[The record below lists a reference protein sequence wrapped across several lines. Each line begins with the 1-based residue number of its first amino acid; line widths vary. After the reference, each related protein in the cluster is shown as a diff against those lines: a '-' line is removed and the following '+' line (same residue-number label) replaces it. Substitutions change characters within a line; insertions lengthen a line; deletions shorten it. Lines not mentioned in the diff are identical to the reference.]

1 MENNFVNIKLKKFIY
16 YLNNI
21 GLLPKECNCQIIN
34 IFYQLGNIYLN
45 TNEILKSNIDYINRT
60 FKENIIKTLSVFLN
74 SLTKEQNNI
83 ISLNIYHNYT
93 NKENLLNIEKA
104 YIFNKLF
111 IKLKLKRAFHKIF
124 FFSKEN
130 HNYNFLYSINP
141 TLSNNTCDYSNY
153 KDKIQKF
160 KKIQIYTR
168 NTDNNSKI
176 RLPHLETLNELNTQN
191 NKNKI
196 INISKLSDLGIN
208 CTFSQEC
215 SPFINQQDLYT
226 QANTDANINH
236 VSHKQI
242 KFPIKIKTINAQ
254 IKNLNKKPNLK
265 LKLTPH
271 FTIGKDASKE
281 NTNNNITE
289 HGKNNCEFKTKKNK
303 LNQKRIEKLYLDNQR
318 IMDKRAEGT
327 ILRDN
332 KISKENTF
340 QPNFVSTSVKKLKK
354 NFSLRMNQFNI
365 LKEEKK
371 IKLMKTIETEN
382 NIIYTFSPK
391 LNVSHSQN
399 ITNKNKEK
407 KVPVYERLYTK
418 NKYLKRQIEE
428 SKLESKSL
436 SIKSKTVDY
445 QKIQKLYEEYK
456 LQKQKRK
463 TKQKLLDEE
472 RGLTFNP
479 LLINGNKYKDRITP
493 GFLEREKKFIEE
505 HQNHINAYR
514 KFLNKEKEKYFKRYS
529 KDKKIIIKNVVNR
542 LYNEEINKKMNLN
555 NYNNENNNIYDI
567 YAKTENNNL
576 NDNYNI
582 LTKSNKNIHSLEK
595 KERNKLKNCLS
606 NKEISIPI
614 KNSEKFSLS
623 QLIDD

>member
-60 FKENIIKTLSVFLN
+60 FKENIIKTLSAFLN

-289 HGKNNCEFKTKKNK
+289 QGKNNCEFKTKKNK

-318 IMDKRAEGT
+318 IMDKRAEGI
-327 ILRDN
+327 ILRDS

-555 NYNNENNNIYDI
+555 NYNNENNYI

>member
-34 IFYQLGNIYLN
+34 IFYQRGNIYLN

-191 NKNKI
+191 NKNNI

-289 HGKNNCEFKTKKNK
+289 QGKNNCEFKTKKNK

-318 IMDKRAEGT
+318 IMDKRAEGI
-327 ILRDN
+327 ILRDS

-555 NYNNENNNIYDI
+555 NYNNENNYI

>member
-191 NKNKI
+191 NKNNI

-208 CTFSQEC
+208 YTFSQEC
-215 SPFINQQDLYT
+215 SPFINQQNLYT

-289 HGKNNCEFKTKKNK
+289 QGKKNCEFKSKKNK

-318 IMDKRAEGT
+318 IMDKRAEGI
-327 ILRDN
+327 ILRDS

-382 NIIYTFSPK
+382 NILYTFSPK

-555 NYNNENNNIYDI
+555 NYNNENNYI

>member
-191 NKNKI
+191 NKNNI

-226 QANTDANINH
+226 QVNTDANINH

-289 HGKNNCEFKTKKNK
+289 QGKNNCEFKTKKNK

-318 IMDKRAEGT
+318 IMDKRAEGI
-327 ILRDN
+327 ILRDS

-555 NYNNENNNIYDI
+555 NYNNENNYI

-576 NDNYNI
+576 NNDYNI

>member
-191 NKNKI
+191 NKNNI

-281 NTNNNITE
+281 NTNNNIKE
-289 HGKNNCEFKTKKNK
+289 QGKNNCEFKTKKNK

-318 IMDKRAEGT
+318 IMDKRAEGI
-327 ILRDN
+327 ILRDS

-555 NYNNENNNIYDI
+555 NYNNENNYIYS
-567 YAKTENNNL
+567 KTENNNL

>member
-21 GLLPKECNCQIIN
+21 GLLPTECNCQIIN

-60 FKENIIKTLSVFLN
+60 FKENIIKTLSAFLN

-226 QANTDANINH
+226 QANTEANINH

-289 HGKNNCEFKTKKNK
+289 QGKKNCEFKTKKNK

-318 IMDKRAEGT
+318 IMDKRAEGI
-327 ILRDN
+327 ILRDS

-340 QPNFVSTSVKKLKK
+340 QPNFMSTSVKKLKK

-555 NYNNENNNIYDI
+555 NYNNENNYI

>member
-74 SLTKEQNNI
+74 SLTKEQKNI

-289 HGKNNCEFKTKKNK
+289 QGKKNCEFKSKKNK

-318 IMDKRAEGT
+318 IMDKRAEGI
-327 ILRDN
+327 ILRDS

-436 SIKSKTVDY
+436 SIKSKSVDY

-529 KDKKIIIKNVVNR
+529 KDKKIIIKNVINR

-555 NYNNENNNIYDI
+555 NYNNENNYI

>member
-1 MENNFVNIKLKKFIY
+1 MENNFANIKLKKFIY

-168 NTDNNSKI
+168 NTDNNNKI

-289 HGKNNCEFKTKKNK
+289 QGKNNCEFKTKKNK

-318 IMDKRAEGT
+318 IMDKRAEGI
-327 ILRDN
+327 ILRDS

-340 QPNFVSTSVKKLKK
+340 HPNFVSTSVKKLKK

-555 NYNNENNNIYDI
+555 NYNNENNYI

>member
-45 TNEILKSNIDYINRT
+45 TNEILKSNIDYINRI

-104 YIFNKLF
+104 YIFNKLL

-289 HGKNNCEFKTKKNK
+289 QGKKNCEFKSKKNK

-318 IMDKRAEGT
+318 IMDKRAEGI
-327 ILRDN
+327 ILRDS

-436 SIKSKTVDY
+436 SIKSKTVNY

-555 NYNNENNNIYDI
+555 NYNNENNYIYDI

-606 NKEISIPI
+606 NQEIKIPI
-614 KNSEKFSLS
+614 KNGKIFSLS
-623 QLIDD
+623 QLIND

>member
-191 NKNKI
+191 NKNNI

-289 HGKNNCEFKTKKNK
+289 QGKNNCEFKTKKNK

-318 IMDKRAEGT
+318 IMDKRAEGI
-327 ILRDN
+327 ILRDS

-555 NYNNENNNIYDI
+555 NYNNENNYI

>member
-191 NKNKI
+191 NKNNI

-254 IKNLNKKPNLK
+254 IKNLNKKTNLK

-289 HGKNNCEFKTKKNK
+289 QGKNNCEFKTKKNK

-318 IMDKRAEGT
+318 IMDKRAEGI
-327 ILRDN
+327 ILRDS

-407 KVPVYERLYTK
+407 KVPVYEKLYTK

-436 SIKSKTVDY
+436 SIKSKSVDY

-555 NYNNENNNIYDI
+555 NYNNENNYI

>member
-60 FKENIIKTLSVFLN
+60 FNENIIKTLSVFLN

-226 QANTDANINH
+226 QANTYANINH

-289 HGKNNCEFKTKKNK
+289 QGKKNCEFKTKKNK

-318 IMDKRAEGT
+318 IMDKRAEGI
-327 ILRDN
+327 ILRDS

-382 NIIYTFSPK
+382 NILYTFSPK

-555 NYNNENNNIYDI
+555 NYNNENNYI

>member
-60 FKENIIKTLSVFLN
+60 FKENIIKTLSAFLN

-281 NTNNNITE
+281 NINNNITE
-289 HGKNNCEFKTKKNK
+289 QGKKNCEFKSKKNK

-318 IMDKRAEGT
+318 IMDKRAEGI
-327 ILRDN
+327 ILRDS

-555 NYNNENNNIYDI
+555 NYNNENNYI

-576 NDNYNI
+576 NDNY
-582 LTKSNKNIHSLEK
+582 K
-595 KERNKLKNCLS
+595 KLFE
-606 NKEISIPI
+606 
-614 KNSEKFSLS
+614 
-623 QLIDD
+623 

>member
-191 NKNKI
+191 NKNNI

-289 HGKNNCEFKTKKNK
+289 QGKKNCEFKTKKNK

-318 IMDKRAEGT
+318 IMDKRAEGI
-327 ILRDN
+327 ILRDS

-555 NYNNENNNIYDI
+555 NYNNENNYI

>member
-1 MENNFVNIKLKKFIY
+1 M
-16 YLNNI
+16 
-21 GLLPKECNCQIIN
+21 
-34 IFYQLGNIYLN
+34 
-45 TNEILKSNIDYINRT
+45 
-60 FKENIIKTLSVFLN
+60 
-74 SLTKEQNNI
+74 
-83 ISLNIYHNYT
+83 
-93 NKENLLNIEKA
+93 
-104 YIFNKLF
+104 
-111 IKLKLKRAFHKIF
+111 
-124 FFSKEN
+124 
-130 HNYNFLYSINP
+130 
-141 TLSNNTCDYSNY
+141 
-153 KDKIQKF
+153 
-160 KKIQIYTR
+160 
-168 NTDNNSKI
+168 
-176 RLPHLETLNELNTQN
+176 
-191 NKNKI
+191 
-196 INISKLSDLGIN
+196 
-208 CTFSQEC
+208 
-215 SPFINQQDLYT
+215 
-226 QANTDANINH
+226 
-236 VSHKQI
+236 
-242 KFPIKIKTINAQ
+242 
-254 IKNLNKKPNLK
+254 
-265 LKLTPH
+265 KLTPH

-281 NTNNNITE
+281 NTNNNIIE
-289 HGKNNCEFKTKKNK
+289 QGKNNCEFKTKKNK

-318 IMDKRAEGT
+318 IMDKRAEGI
-327 ILRDN
+327 ILRDS

-555 NYNNENNNIYDI
+555 NYNNENNYI

>member
-60 FKENIIKTLSVFLN
+60 FKENIIKTLSAFLN

-208 CTFSQEC
+208 YTFSQEC
-215 SPFINQQDLYT
+215 SPFINQQNLYT

-289 HGKNNCEFKTKKNK
+289 QGKKNCEFKTKKNK

-318 IMDKRAEGT
+318 IMDKRAEGI
-327 ILRDN
+327 ILRDS

-555 NYNNENNNIYDI
+555 NYNNENNYI

-576 NDNYNI
+576 NDDCNI

>member
-289 HGKNNCEFKTKKNK
+289 QGKNNCEFKTKKNK

-318 IMDKRAEGT
+318 IMDKRAEGI
-327 ILRDN
+327 ILRDS

-514 KFLNKEKEKYFKRYS
+514 KFLNKEKEKYFKQYS

-555 NYNNENNNIYDI
+555 NYNNENNYI

>member
-34 IFYQLGNIYLN
+34 IFYQLGNIHLN

-60 FKENIIKTLSVFLN
+60 FKENIIRTLSVFLN

-93 NKENLLNIEKA
+93 NKENLLKIEKA

-168 NTDNNSKI
+168 NTDNNNKI

-191 NKNKI
+191 NKNNI

-289 HGKNNCEFKTKKNK
+289 QGKNNCEFKTKKNK

-318 IMDKRAEGT
+318 IMDKRAEGI
-327 ILRDN
+327 ILRDS

-555 NYNNENNNIYDI
+555 NYNNENNYI

>member
-191 NKNKI
+191 NKNNI

-208 CTFSQEC
+208 YTFSQEC
-215 SPFINQQDLYT
+215 SPFINQQNLYT

-289 HGKNNCEFKTKKNK
+289 QGKKNCEFKSKKNK

-318 IMDKRAEGT
+318 IMDKRAEGI
-327 ILRDN
+327 ILRDS

-555 NYNNENNNIYDI
+555 NYNNENNYI

>member
-60 FKENIIKTLSVFLN
+60 FNENIIKTLSVFLN

-191 NKNKI
+191 NKNNI

-208 CTFSQEC
+208 YTFSQEC
-215 SPFINQQDLYT
+215 SPFINQQNLYT

-289 HGKNNCEFKTKKNK
+289 QGKNNCEFKTKKNK

-318 IMDKRAEGT
+318 IMDKRAEGI
-327 ILRDN
+327 ILRDS

-382 NIIYTFSPK
+382 NILYTFSPK

-555 NYNNENNNIYDI
+555 NYNNENNYI

>member
-208 CTFSQEC
+208 CKFSQEC

-226 QANTDANINH
+226 QANADANINH

-289 HGKNNCEFKTKKNK
+289 QGKKNCEFKTKKNK

-318 IMDKRAEGT
+318 IMDKRAEGI
-327 ILRDN
+327 ILRDS

-514 KFLNKEKEKYFKRYS
+514 KFLNKEKEKYFKQYS

>member
-289 HGKNNCEFKTKKNK
+289 QGKNNCEFKTKKNK

-318 IMDKRAEGT
+318 IMDKRAEGI
-327 ILRDN
+327 ILRDS

-555 NYNNENNNIYDI
+555 NYNNENNYI

>member
-21 GLLPKECNCQIIN
+21 GLLPQESNCQIIN

-45 TNEILKSNIDYINRT
+45 TNEILKSNIEYINRT

-83 ISLNIYHNYT
+83 ISLNIYQNYT
-93 NKENLLNIEKA
+93 KKENLLNIEKA

-191 NKNKI
+191 NKNNI

-289 HGKNNCEFKTKKNK
+289 QGKKNCEFKTKKNK

-318 IMDKRAEGT
+318 IMDKRAEGI
-327 ILRDN
+327 ILRDS

-555 NYNNENNNIYDI
+555 NYNNENNYI

>member
-60 FKENIIKTLSVFLN
+60 FNENIIKTLSVFLN

-191 NKNKI
+191 NKNNI

-289 HGKNNCEFKTKKNK
+289 QGKNNCEFKTKKNK

-318 IMDKRAEGT
+318 IMDKRAEGI
-327 ILRDN
+327 ILRDS

-555 NYNNENNNIYDI
+555 NYNNENNYI

-582 LTKSNKNIHSLEK
+582 LTKSNKSIHSLEK

>member
-21 GLLPKECNCQIIN
+21 GLLPQESNCQIIN

-191 NKNKI
+191 NKNNI

-289 HGKNNCEFKTKKNK
+289 QGKNNCEFKTKKNK

-318 IMDKRAEGT
+318 IMDKRAERI
-327 ILRDN
+327 ILRDS
-332 KISKENTF
+332 KISRENTF

-365 LKEEKK
+365 LKEENK
-371 IKLMKTIETEN
+371 IKLLKTIETEN

-391 LNVSHSQN
+391 LNVNHSQN

-418 NKYLKRQIEE
+418 NKYIKRKIEE
-428 SKLESKSL
+428 SKTESKSL

-493 GFLEREKKFIEE
+493 GFFEREKKFVEE

-514 KFLNKEKEKYFKRYS
+514 NFLNKEKEKYFKRYNQ
-529 KDKKIIIKNVVNR
+529 DKKIIIKNVVDR

-555 NYNNENNNIYDI
+555 NNNENSYI

-582 LTKSNKNIHSLEK
+582 LAKSNKSIQSLEK
-595 KERNKLKNCLS
+595 NERNKLQNCLS
-606 NKEISIPI
+606 NKEIRIPI
-614 KNSEKFSLS
+614 KNNEKFSLS

>member
-191 NKNKI
+191 NKNNI

-289 HGKNNCEFKTKKNK
+289 QGKKNCEFKSKKNK

-318 IMDKRAEGT
+318 IMDKRAEGI
-327 ILRDN
+327 ILRDS

-555 NYNNENNNIYDI
+555 NYNNENNYI

>member
-191 NKNKI
+191 NKNNI

-289 HGKNNCEFKTKKNK
+289 QGKNNCEFKTKKNK

-318 IMDKRAEGT
+318 IMDKRAEGI
-327 ILRDN
+327 ILRDS

-555 NYNNENNNIYDI
+555 NYNNENNYIYDI

>member
-289 HGKNNCEFKTKKNK
+289 QGKNNCEFKTKKNK

-318 IMDKRAEGT
+318 IMDKRAEGI
-327 ILRDN
+327 ILRDS

-555 NYNNENNNIYDI
+555 NYNNENNYIYDI

>member
-34 IFYQLGNIYLN
+34 IFYQRGNIYLN

-191 NKNKI
+191 NKNNI

-208 CTFSQEC
+208 YTFSQEC
-215 SPFINQQDLYT
+215 SPFINQQNLYT

-289 HGKNNCEFKTKKNK
+289 QGKNNCEFKTKKNK

-318 IMDKRAEGT
+318 IMDKRAEGI
-327 ILRDN
+327 ILRDS

-555 NYNNENNNIYDI
+555 NYNNENNYI

>member
-191 NKNKI
+191 NKNNI

-289 HGKNNCEFKTKKNK
+289 QGKKNCEFKSKKNK

-318 IMDKRAEGT
+318 IMDKRAEGI
-327 ILRDN
+327 ILRDS

-436 SIKSKTVDY
+436 SIKSKSVDY

-555 NYNNENNNIYDI
+555 NYNNENNYI

>member
-60 FKENIIKTLSVFLN
+60 FNENIIKTLSVFLN

-191 NKNKI
+191 NKNNI

-208 CTFSQEC
+208 YTFSQEC
-215 SPFINQQDLYT
+215 SPFINQQNLYT

-289 HGKNNCEFKTKKNK
+289 QGKKNCEFKSKKNK

-318 IMDKRAEGT
+318 IMDKRAEGI
-327 ILRDN
+327 ILRDS

-514 KFLNKEKEKYFKRYS
+514 KFLNKEKEKYFKRYY

-555 NYNNENNNIYDI
+555 NYNNENNFI

>member
-124 FFSKEN
+124 FFSKDN

-191 NKNKI
+191 HKNNI

-289 HGKNNCEFKTKKNK
+289 QGKNNCEFKTKKNK

-318 IMDKRAEGT
+318 IMDKRAEGI
-327 ILRDN
+327 ILRDS

-436 SIKSKTVDY
+436 SIKSKSVDY

-555 NYNNENNNIYDI
+555 NYNNENNYI

-606 NKEISIPI
+606 NKEIRIPI

>member
-21 GLLPKECNCQIIN
+21 GLLPTECNCQIIN

-226 QANTDANINH
+226 QANADANINH

-289 HGKNNCEFKTKKNK
+289 QGKKNCEFKTKKNK

-318 IMDKRAEGT
+318 IMDKRAEGI
-327 ILRDN
+327 ILRDS

-555 NYNNENNNIYDI
+555 NYNNENNYI

>member
-60 FKENIIKTLSVFLN
+60 FNENIIKTLSVFLN

-191 NKNKI
+191 NKNNI

-289 HGKNNCEFKTKKNK
+289 QGKKNCEFKSKKNK

-318 IMDKRAEGT
+318 IMDKRAEGI
-327 ILRDN
+327 ILRDS

-555 NYNNENNNIYDI
+555 NYNNENNYI

>member
-191 NKNKI
+191 NKNNI

-208 CTFSQEC
+208 CTFSKEC

-289 HGKNNCEFKTKKNK
+289 QGKKNCEFKTKKNK

-318 IMDKRAEGT
+318 IMDKRAEGI
-327 ILRDN
+327 ILRDS

-555 NYNNENNNIYDI
+555 NYNNENNYI

>member
-208 CTFSQEC
+208 YTFSQEC

-289 HGKNNCEFKTKKNK
+289 QGKKNCEFKTKKNK

-318 IMDKRAEGT
+318 IMDKRAEGI
-327 ILRDN
+327 ILRDS

-555 NYNNENNNIYDI
+555 NYNNENNYI

>member
-60 FKENIIKTLSVFLN
+60 FNENIIKTLSVFLN

-289 HGKNNCEFKTKKNK
+289 QGKNNCEFKTKKNK

-318 IMDKRAEGT
+318 IMDKRAEGI
-327 ILRDN
+327 ILRDS

-436 SIKSKTVDY
+436 SIKSKSVDY

-555 NYNNENNNIYDI
+555 NYNNENNYI